1 MVMNENMVFMNNQAN
16 ELAKRYG
23 QALLTLAEEQTIQRQ
38 VADELKALAA
48 LIGRERL
55 LKDYLANPTI
65 PVAAKQAI
73 LGQIM
78 APVCCELTRNF
89 VGLLVRNRR
98 VALLAEIGQFLEAK
112 LDEKEGLVEVRV
124 ESALPMTDAD
134 RADFLRQISQ
144 WLNKK
149 VELEITVVPELLAG
163 ITIRIGDRLVDG
175 SCRGRLTRMRQVL
188 MA

>member
-1 MVMNENMVFMNNQAN
+1 MSAS

-23 QALLTLAEEQTIQRQ
+23 DAFLTLAAEQSIQRQ

-48 LIGRERL
+48 LIGREPM
-55 LKDYLANPTI
+55 LKACLANPTL
-65 PVAAKQAI
+65 PVDAKQAI
-73 LGQIM
+73 LDQIM
-78 APVCCELTRNF
+78 APVFNSLTRNF

-98 VALLAEIGQFLEAK
+98 AALLAELVQFLEAR
-112 LDEKEGLVEVRV
+112 LDEEEGRVEVMV

-134 RADFLRQISQ
+134 QADFLRRLTQ

-149 VELEITVVPELLAG
+149 VALEIAVVPELLAG
-163 ITIRIGDRLVDG
+163 ITIRIGDRLIDG
-175 SCRGRLTRMRQVL
+175 SCRGQLTRLRQVL